1 MLLHSNKFDMLPLI
15 REAAI
20 RLLNTLSHQDYF
32 YIWFNDPNIRYSDN
46 FVLTNES
53 VREDIEQFI
62 RSSTEQPL
70 SSSLNI
76 ATQLKEAFHLFR
88 YS

>member
-1 MLLHSNKFDMLPLI
+1 MLPLI

-32 YIWFNDPNIRYSDN
+32 YIWYSDPSINYGAN

-53 VREDIEQFI
+53 TREEIEQFI
-62 RSSTEQPL
+62 ISSTQRPL
-70 SSSLNI
+70 APSLSIGN
-76 ATQLKEAFHLFR
+76 QLTEAFRLFR
-88 YS
+88 YVLKNM